1 MYPVMLDV
9 KGRSCLVVGGGGV
22 ALRKVEGL
30 LAEGGNVTVVS
41 PEVTNPLEK
50 LADQGEI
57 CLIQRAYRAGEV
69 AEYALGF
76 ATTNDTAINTQV
88 YEDAVAAGVWVNVA
102 DVPELCTFYLP
113 ARIKR
118 GALQLV
124 IASAGGAPF
133 AVRRLRQVFDRLLG
147 PEWSEWI
154 EAATRFRNALRKRI
168 ADPTKRERSFD
179 QFFSSTVDARRLVVH
194 VPGEKEMEAWL
205 PGEKEGSE
213 ARSSQWTD
221 TSKSEE
227 RQLALGFVSLV
238 GAGPGDAGLLTVR
251 GRQRLVAADAVVY
264 DHLAETV
271 IPCDLR
277 RDVELHPVGK
287 KAGYHPVPQEE
298 IHNLLIRLAQ
308 QGKRVARLKGGDPY
322 VFGRGGEEAQAL
334 HDAGIPFEVVP
345 CVTAATS
352 VPGYAG
358 IPITHR
364 QEVVTVSLV
373 TAHESSKEGGPQI
386 RWDLLA
392 RDRHSTLV
400 GYMGVT
406 SLPQTVEHLLAS
418 GMDPETPSA
427 MIERGTTSRQKV
439 VRTRVADLP
448 EAVLRSGV
456 RPPALFVI
464 GPSVR
469 HAEELDWFG
478 SRPLHGER
486 ILIPSGGEESVVD
499 ALELSGVEVIEVPLP
514 VSPGA
519 RVVVSAA
526 PLTGCIFRTAYEV
539 EALDDERDLRNW
551 GSEVVA
557 FCLSKGA
564 TAKARN
570 LGWACVEEVFD
581 EPAGVALVKRI
592 GNRRVEA
599 QRNSRMEWGS

>member
-22 ALRKVEGL
+22 ALGKVEGL
-30 LAEGGNVTVVS
+30 LVEGGNVTVVS
-41 PEVTNPLEK
+41 PQVINPLEK

-57 CLIQRAYRAGEV
+57 RLIQRAYRAGEV

-76 ATTNDTAINTQV
+76 ATTNDTQINTQV

-147 PEWSEWI
+147 SEWSEWI
-154 EAATRFRNALRKRI
+154 EAATRFRNILRERV
-168 ADPTKRERSFD
+168 AVPAKREKSFD

-194 VPGEKEMEAWL
+194 VPGEEEMEAWL
-205 PGEKEGSE
+205 PGKLEGSE
-213 ARSSQWTD
+213 AGRSPRTGISKPEETRL
-221 TSKSEE
+221 TS
-227 RQLALGFVSLV
+227 GFVSLV

-251 GRQRLVAADAVVY
+251 GRQRLLAADAVVY

-271 IPCDLR
+271 IPCELR

-298 IHNLLIRLAQ
+298 INRLLIRLAQ

-334 HDAGIPFEVVP
+334 YEAGIPFEVVP

-358 IPITHR
+358 IPVTHR

-373 TAHESSKEGGPQI
+373 TAHESSKEGGPQT

-392 RDRHSTLV
+392 QDKHSTLV
-400 GYMGVT
+400 GYMGVI
-406 SLPQTVEHLLAS
+406 SLPQTVERLLAS
-418 GMDPETPSA
+418 GMDPETPAA

-439 VRTRVADLP
+439 VRARVADLP
-448 EAVLRSGV
+448 GAVLRSGV

-464 GPSVR
+464 GPAVR
-469 HAEELDWFG
+469 HSEQLDWFG
-478 SRPLHGER
+478 SRPLLGER
-486 ILIPSGGEESVVD
+486 ILTPSGGEESVVD
-499 ALELSGVEVIEVPLP
+499 ALELSGAEVISVPLP
-514 VSPGA
+514 VSPAA
-519 RVVVSAA
+519 RIVVSAA
-526 PLTGCIFRTAYEV
+526 PLTGCIFRTADEV
-539 EALDDERDLRNW
+539 EALEDERALRNW

-557 FCLSKGA
+557 FCLSEGA
-564 TAKARN
+564 AAKARN
-570 LGWACVEEVFD
+570 LGWACVEEVLG
-581 EPAGVALVKRI
+581 EPAGEELVKRI
-592 GNRRVEA
+592 GNRRVAA
-599 QRNSRMEWGS
+599 QRNSGME

>member
-9 KGRSCLVVGGGGV
+9 QGRSCLVVGGGGV

-30 LAEGGNVTVVS
+30 LAEGGKVTVVS
-41 PEVTNPLEK
+41 PEVSNPLKK

-57 CLIQRAYRAGEV
+57 CLIERPYRAGEV
-69 AEYALGF
+69 ADYALGF
-76 ATTNDTAINTQV
+76 AATNDTKINTQV

-118 GALQLV
+118 GALQFV
-124 IASAGGAPF
+124 IASGGGAPF

-147 PEWSEWI
+147 SEWSEWI
-154 EAATRFRNALRKRI
+154 EVATRFRTTLNKRI
-168 ADPTKRERSFD
+168 KDPARRERSFD
-179 QFFSSTVDARRLVVH
+179 QFFSATVDAQRLVVH
-194 VPGEKEMEAWL
+194 VPGEKEMAAWL
-205 PGEKEGSE
+205 PGEVEGSG
-213 ARSSQWTD
+213 AANSPRNDS
-221 TSKSEE
+221 SKSEE
-227 RQLALGFVSLV
+227 RQLVSGFVSLV

-251 GRQRLVAADAVVY
+251 GRQRLLAADAIVY

-298 IHNLLIRLAQ
+298 INNLLIRLAQ

-334 HDAGIPFEVVP
+334 HDGGIPFEVVP
-345 CVTAATS
+345 CVTAATA

-373 TAHESSKEGGPQI
+373 TAHESSKEDGPQI

-392 RDRHSTLV
+392 RDKHATLV

-439 VRTRVADLP
+439 VRARVADLP

-464 GPSVR
+464 GPAVR
-469 HAEELDWFG
+469 HGEQLDWFG
-478 SRPLHGER
+478 SRPLLGER
-486 ILIPSGGEESVVD
+486 ILIPSGADEADVD
-499 ALELSGVEVIEVPLP
+499 TLELSGVEVIEVPLP
-514 VSPGA
+514 VNLGA
-519 RVVVSAA
+519 RIVVSAA
-526 PLTGCIFRTAYEV
+526 PLTGCVFRTADEV

-557 FCLSKGA
+557 FCLSEGA
-564 TAKARN
+564 AAKARN
-570 LGWACVEEVFD
+570 LGWACVEEVLD
-581 EPAGVALVKRI
+581 EPAGEMLVKRI
-592 GNRRVEA
+592 GERRVEA
-599 QRNSRMEWGS
+599 QRNSSME

>member
-9 KGRSCLVVGGGGV
+9 KGRACLVVGGGGV

-41 PEVTNPLEK
+41 PEVSDPLKK
-50 LADQGEI
+50 LADRGEI
-57 CLIQRAYRAGEV
+57 CVIQRPYRTGEV

-76 ATTNDTAINTQV
+76 ATTNDKKINTQV
-88 YEDAVAAGVWVNVA
+88 YEDALAARVWVNVA

-118 GALQLV
+118 GTLQFL

-147 PEWSEWI
+147 SEWSEWI
-154 EAATRFRNALRKRI
+154 EVATRFRETL
-168 ADPTKRERSFD
+168 RERIPEPARREKSFD

-194 VPGEKEMEAWL
+194 VPGEREMEAWL
-205 PGEKEGSE
+205 PGEKEGSDVTKNLE
-213 ARSSQWTD
+213 KEIST
-221 TSKSEE
+221 SEE
-227 RQLALGFVSLV
+227 RQLASGFVSLV

-251 GRQRLVAADAVVY
+251 GRQRLAGADAVVY

-298 IHNLLIRLAQ
+298 INSLLIRLAQ
-308 QGKRVARLKGGDPY
+308 QGKRVARLKGGDPF
-322 VFGRGGEEAQAL
+322 VFGRGGEEAIAL
-334 HDAGIPFEVVP
+334 HAAGIPFEVVP
-345 CVTAATS
+345 CVTAATA

-373 TAHESSKEGGPQI
+373 TAHESSKQDGPQI

-392 RDRHSTLV
+392 ADKHSTLV

-406 SLPQTVEHLLAS
+406 SLPQTVEHLLAA

-439 VRTRVADLP
+439 VRSRVADLP
-448 EAVLRSGV
+448 EAVLKNGV
-456 RPPALFVI
+456 RPPALFII
-464 GPSVR
+464 GPAVR
-469 HAEELDWFG
+469 HAEQLDWFG
-478 SRPLHGER
+478 SRPLLGER
-486 ILIPSGGEESVVD
+486 ILIPAAGDESVVHE
-499 ALELSGVEVIEVPLP
+499 LELSGVEVIEVPLP

-519 RVVVSAA
+519 RVVISTA
-526 PLTGCIFRTAYEV
+526 PLTGCIFRTADQV
-539 EALDDERDLRNW
+539 EALEDERDLRNW
-551 GSEVVA
+551 GSEIVA
-557 FCLSKGA
+557 FCLSEGA
-564 TAKARN
+564 AGKARN
-570 LGWACVEEVFD
+570 LGWACVEEVFE
-581 EPAGVALVKRI
+581 EPAGEKLVNRI
-592 GNRRVEA
+592 GERRIEA
-599 QRNSRMEWGS
+599 QRNSSIE

>member
-30 LAEGGNVTVVS
+30 LSEGGDVTVVS
-41 PEVTNPLEK
+41 PRVIDPLKE
-50 LADQGEI
+50 LADRGEI
-57 CLIQRAYRAGEV
+57 SLIQRPYRDGEV
-69 AEYALGF
+69 ADYALGF
-76 ATTNDTAINTQV
+76 ATTNDREVNTQV
-88 YEDAVAAGVWVNVA
+88 YVDAVAAGVWVNVA

-118 GALQLV
+118 GTLQLTL
-124 IASAGGAPF
+124 ASTGGAPF

-147 PEWSEWI
+147 SEWSEWI
-154 EAATRFRNALRKRI
+154 EAASRFRDTLRKRI
-168 ADPTKRERSFD
+168 PEPVRREKAFD
-179 QFFSSTVDARRLVVH
+179 RFFNSTVDARRLVVH

-205 PGEKEGSE
+205 PGDEGVSGSAQVRESSHWKVDKEAPESGY
-213 ARSSQWTD
+213 
-221 TSKSEE
+221 
-227 RQLALGFVSLV
+227 VSLV
-238 GAGPGDAGLLTVR
+238 GAGPGDAGLLTVK
-251 GRQRLVAADAVVY
+251 GRQRLLSADAVVY

-271 IPCDLR
+271 IPCDLN

-298 IHNLLIRLAQ
+298 INHLLIRLAQ

-334 HDAGIPFEVVP
+334 QEAGIPFEVIP
-345 CVTAATS
+345 CVTAATA

-358 IPITHR
+358 IPVTHR

-392 RDRHSTLV
+392 QDKHSTLV

-406 SLPQTVEHLLAS
+406 SLPETVNRLLTA

-427 MIERGTTSRQKV
+427 MIERGTTSRQRV
-439 VRTRVADLP
+439 VRARVVDLP
-448 EAVLRSGV
+448 GAVLRSGI

-464 GPSVR
+464 GPAVR
-469 HAEELDWFG
+469 HAEQLDWFG
-478 SRPLHGER
+478 SRPLLGER
-486 ILIPSGGEESVVD
+486 ILVPSGGEQSVVD
-499 ALELSGVEVIEVPLP
+499 ALEVSGVEVIEVPLP
-514 VSPGA
+514 VGPAA
-519 RVVVSAA
+519 RIVVSAA
-526 PLTGCIFRTAYEV
+526 PLTGCILQTADEV
-539 EALDDERDLRNW
+539 EALEDERAIRNW

-557 FCLSKGA
+557 YCLDEGA
-564 TAKARN
+564 AAKARE
-570 LGWACVEEVFD
+570 LGWACVEEVLD
-581 EPAGVALVKRI
+581 TPTAEELVRRMGI
-592 GNRRVEA
+592 RRVEA
-599 QRNSRMEWGS
+599 QRNSSME